1 MPKSPEKQSIIISG
15 GSRGL
20 GQAIV
25 QALLQDGH
33 QVATFSRKPTDFT
46 TEAAKR
52 FEGRFLFESLD
63 ITDTESLHRF
73 VMETHK
79 TFGTI
84 DGLINNA
91 AIAIDGVLA
100 LSREEDIDRMLDVN
114 LKSSLVLTR
123 ECSRLMLLQNS
134 GNIINISSIIAMRG
148 FSGLSTYAATKA
160 GMVGMTQALA
170 RELGPK
176 KIRVNAI
183 APGYLETEMSEA
195 LSDSQRKQIIRRTP
209 LGRLGKSED
218 VVPVVQFLLS
228 PESAF
233 LTGQVIT
240 VDGGASV

>member
-1 MPKSPEKQSIIISG
+1 MASTPESQSIVISG

-25 QALLQDGH
+25 QALLDDGH
-33 QVATFSRKPTDFT
+33 RVATFSRKPTDFT
-46 TEAAKR
+46 QKMSEQ
-52 FEGRFLFESLD
+52 FEDCFRFESLD
-63 ITDTESLHRF
+63 ITETDDLHRF
-73 VMETHK
+73 VLETHK
-79 TFGTI
+79 MFGSI
-84 DGLINNA
+84 DALINNA

-114 LKSSLVLTR
+114 LKSALVLTR
-123 ECSRLMLLQNS
+123 ECSRLMLLQNR

-195 LSDSQRKQIIRRTP
+195 LSDSQRNQIIRRTP

-218 VVPVVQFLLS
+218 VVPVAQFLLS
-228 PESAF
+228 PKSAF